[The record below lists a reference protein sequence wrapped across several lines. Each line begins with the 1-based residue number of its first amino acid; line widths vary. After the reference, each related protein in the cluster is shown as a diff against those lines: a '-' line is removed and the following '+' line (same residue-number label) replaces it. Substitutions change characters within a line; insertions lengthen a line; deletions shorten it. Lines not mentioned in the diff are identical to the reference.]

1 MGSRKEIKKKHREP
15 ATICVCGMA
24 GSGKSTVAK
33 RIAKEYKL
41 RYFSGGDALMAF
53 AIEEGFRPLERGW
66 WESKEGLGFLQK
78 RGKDPQ
84 FDKAVDKNLLEVAEK
99 GNVVLDS
106 WTMPWLLKKGFKIWL
121 EASVEERARRIAG
134 RDKTSYKEALEALK
148 SKENQTKAI
157 YGKMYGFKLGEDLEP
172 FNFIL
177 DTEDLNASQVFQI
190 LRLVIES
197 IVFK

>member
-1 MGSRKEIKKKHREP
+1 
-15 ATICVCGMA
+15 MA

-33 RIAKEYKL
+33 RIAEEYKL
-41 RYFSGGDALMAF
+41 KYFSGGDVLMAF

-66 WESKEGLGFLQK
+66 WESKEGLSFLQK

-84 FDKAVDKNLLEVAEK
+84 FDKAVDQKLLSVAEK

-121 EASVEERARRIAG
+121 EASVEERARRIAR

-197 IVFK
+197 IAFK